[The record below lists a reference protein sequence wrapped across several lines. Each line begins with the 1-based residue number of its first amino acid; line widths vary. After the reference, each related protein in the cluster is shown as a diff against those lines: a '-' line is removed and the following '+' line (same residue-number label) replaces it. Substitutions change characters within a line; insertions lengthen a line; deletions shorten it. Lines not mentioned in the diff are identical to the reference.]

1 MMKNKPHNFRLDELI
16 QAIQSK
22 AQAPT
27 IGCQLARKT
36 AAELSPSGLL
46 RVKRRGGQL
55 MAELVDGWLLADKVH
70 SFVGFVCRESEWGHV
85 WMWYMLGSTKC
96 LESPWLLDFSP
107 EAYAYT
113 SRSTTSVSKCVLH
126 LFACVAPA
134 RDAGG
139 AY

>member
-1 MMKNKPHNFRLDELI
+1 MKNKPHNFRLDELI

-55 MAELVDGWLLADKVH
+55 MAELVDGWLLADKVNTNVLAH
-70 SFVGFVCRESEWGHV
+70 IWIE
-85 WMWYMLGSTKC
+85 
-96 LESPWLLDFSP
+96 LEN
-107 EAYAYT
+107 
-113 SRSTTSVSKCVLH
+113 
-126 LFACVAPA
+126 PA
-134 RDAGG
+134 IMYIAKQPNNLIITLTD
-139 AY
+139 